1 MNVQQLSKKL
11 KSNKKLKNLIL
22 DSHIS
27 FDELSITVA
36 EDDLKAALIILKDGE
51 SYLFRILIDICGVDY
66 PKKEKR
72 FTVVYQLLS
81 IEHNL
86 RIKVKVE
93 VFSDNFVPTIK
104 DIFSSAHWYEREI
117 WDMYG
122 IFFVGNDDLRRILTD
137 YGFSGFPMRKD
148 FPLTGNVEVRYDS
161 EKQKVVYEPVK
172 LAQEF
177 RDFDFKS
184 PWEGED
190 YILPGDEK
198 ATKQ

>member
-1 MNVQQLSKKL
+1 MSVQQLSKKL
-11 KSNKKLKNLIL
+11 QSDKKLQNLIL

-27 FDELSITVA
+27 FDELSITVD
-36 EDDLKAALIILKDGE
+36 EDDLKDTMIILRDGKD
-51 SYLFRILIDICGVDY
+51 YLFRILIDICGVDY

-93 VFSDNFVPTIK
+93 VSCDDFVPTVK
-104 DIFSSAHWYEREI
+104 DIFSSAHWYEREV

-122 IFFVGNDDLRRILTD
+122 IFFIGNDDLRRILTD

-148 FPLTGNVEVRYDS
+148 FPLTGHTEVRYDS
-161 EKQKVVYEPVK
+161 EKQKVIYEPVK

-198 ATKQ
+198 ATK

>member
-1 MNVQQLSKKL
+1 MSVQQLSKKL
-11 KSNKKLKNLIL
+11 QSDNKLQNLIV

-27 FDELSITVA
+27 FDELSITVV
-36 EDDLKAALIILKDGE
+36 EDDLEGALIILRDGE
-51 SYLFRILIDICGVDY
+51 NYLFRMLIDICGVDY

-93 VFSDNFVPTIK
+93 VSSEDFVPTVK
-104 DIFSSAHWYEREI
+104 YIFSSAHWYEREI

-148 FPLTGNVEVRYDS
+148 FPLTGHTEVRYDS

-198 ATKQ
+198 ASK